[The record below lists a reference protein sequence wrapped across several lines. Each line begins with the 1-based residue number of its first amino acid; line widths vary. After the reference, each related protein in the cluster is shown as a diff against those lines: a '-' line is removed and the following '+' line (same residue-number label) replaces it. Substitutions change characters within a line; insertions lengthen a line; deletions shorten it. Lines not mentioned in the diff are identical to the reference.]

1 MQATKNNKIQNTFL
15 EKNGYSKNIQLPKT
29 ICKDLMF
36 FLNVTEQ
43 EVSKIIEFA
52 LKIKNKTTFKSL
64 ENNNIDCL
72 TNKEQQIFN
81 LVANGLATKQIAS
94 KLNIQASTV
103 STHRKRIKQKL
114 KLQTNYDWFQL
125 ASQ

>member
-1 MQATKNNKIQNTFL
+1 MQTNRNNLIPNTFL
-15 EKNGYSKNIQLPKT
+15 EDNSYSKNRYLPQN

-36 FLNVTEQ
+36 FLNITEQ

-52 LKIKNKTTFKSL
+52 IKIKNKNSFKPL
-64 ENNNIDCL
+64 KNNNIDCL
-72 TNKEQQIFN
+72 TNKEQQVFN

-103 STHRKRIKQKL
+103 STHRKRIKHKL
-114 KLQTNYDWFQL
+114 KLHTNYDWFQL
-125 ASQ
+125 ANQ